1 MRTSHGAQSSGHVQA
16 AQRPRA
22 DQGCCLGLA
31 GLASPGH
38 RVARGSQGRQGQLGL
53 ALAPA
58 SHREN
63 RQAAWGRVSRN
74 NSPEAQCR
82 PGLCLSGSRPQAC
95 HQLCSRC
102 HCAER
107 SSPQQWQEGAR
118 GVEGTAPQEAT
129 RVATLLLLMTMRC
142 PGQLRTAGQEAWQ
155 VPEALTP
162 GLLGGLTFQRP
173 RPGADL
179 FVPGRDSGGLLT
191 TEGQLGW
198 ALAPGFFGGHTLTL
212 DHPAGTLPSSPGQPQ
227 PPASSPRVPAN
238 TR

>member
-1 MRTSHGAQSSGHVQA
+1 M
-16 AQRPRA
+16 
-22 DQGCCLGLA
+22 
-31 GLASPGH
+31 AS
-38 RVARGSQGRQGQLGL
+38 
-53 ALAPA
+53 A

-198 ALAPGFFGGHTLTL
+198 ALAPGFLGGHTLTL

>member
-1 MRTSHGAQSSGHVQA
+1 M
-16 AQRPRA
+16 
-22 DQGCCLGLA
+22 
-31 GLASPGH
+31 
-38 RVARGSQGRQGQLGL
+38 
-53 ALAPA
+53 
-58 SHREN
+58 
-63 RQAAWGRVSRN
+63 SRN

-107 SSPQQWQEGAR
+107 LSPQQWQEGAR
-118 GVEGTAPQEAT
+118 GVEGKAPQEAT

-155 VPEALTP
+155 VPEALTR

-212 DHPAGTLPSSPGQPQ
+212 GHPAGTLPSSPGQPQ

-238 TR
+238 TRCQAWPISPGDRGTPSWKGESRWPEPPGQGRWGPRNPAPIQKVCLFPLFPWLSSHRSAVPDGGLG